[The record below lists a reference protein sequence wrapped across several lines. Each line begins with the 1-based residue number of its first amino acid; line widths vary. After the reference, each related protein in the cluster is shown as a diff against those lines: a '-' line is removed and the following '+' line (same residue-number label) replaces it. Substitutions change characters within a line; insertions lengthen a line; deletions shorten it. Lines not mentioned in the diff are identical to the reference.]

1 MKRKLLLFICLALQL
16 AIYADPVEID
26 LSSGSYTGNFT
37 KGQSYTVTG
46 LTDFSGWYVDPDF
59 FTVSINNNIVFRAA
73 SGVYKVTA
81 DLSGHS
87 IVADKIWDGGDGDA
101 HWTYKEA
108 YNPDTKQGAIW
119 LIGADGSIGL
129 PRYTSGTDWNHVYCV
144 PQVVDNIFE
153 ITLTVGT
160 ELNPDNVNFKF
171 RGTPYNWDK
180 DFKGS
185 DGSTYKIST
194 TSTVF
199 GVGTGSNGHD
209 DGNIYLKDGQTLTAG
224 DTYKFRL
231 DCTNAYNIQMT
242 VQKMTVPVSPTP
254 SHAAGQVLSVF
265 SDSYTNQAGTQRV
278 KYKQDN
284 NNYQA
289 VAKKTFVGAGSNS
302 YYEMELNGG
311 WVILRNTAVVDASK
325 YDYLHVDLYRQ
336 YFGEGVN
343 EFYVYPRSQSDKP
356 EDTDPEGLAAFANQK
371 ANVIEGQWV
380 SVDIP
385 LYDKNSTYKGY
396 MEQMEQLLITGA
408 GKGVL
413 AVDNIYFWRN
423 EPADPVTVDVDG
435 KGINWDSATGT
446 TCYFDRIVWETFD
459 NRVRT
464 SDATFAR
471 AHDGN
476 NLTYHTITR
485 EELNG
490 NEHAQM
496 LLQLTK
502 PIRVSDVELVWANGF
517 PKTYKVYAFEQY
529 PVEGNDIP
537 TELLT
542 ADNLLFEINNKML
555 STDPSIETQ
564 SNLHLNV
571 AHNSQYILIDMTAR
585 GEGDT
590 FGYYLAEA
598 HVGAY
603 DDDYNTPD
611 HLGVPDYEILT
622 DVDQT
627 LEVTVRNKR
636 NAVLPGVA
644 YREGSVT
651 TSWMSPQLK
660 KRNNQET
667 VVYATSQGTY
677 TITVNGE
684 LANGTPLQ
692 PGTAVITV
700 DKNWKPEGDFKSIVQ
715 QVYEQHK
722 NSEDELNQLFTA
734 SRTENGYKP
743 SKVGD
748 GKEASDDILSR
759 WSSFDNTDG
768 SGSIPW
774 DGTAESAN
782 RRKEWN
788 KNQYLLINLEKVY
801 ELTNIELIWE
811 RGYSPEYSVYGFET
825 GNLPTAEQLNKD
837 YATFASAYA
846 SHLLYS
852 GNNSEAD
859 IEMYPLHDEH
869 SNLSTEGAIR
879 EDNRTQYLLIK
890 MNEPAMQ
897 SNDYF
902 GFSLWEVYAWGADL
916 TKTDNVEHLA
926 TDNISVKAGHEGV
939 VTVKAFGGTQDSGTG
954 SYEYE
959 EDEWHPV
966 AFSTVEKDYFIKK
979 VEERDEESGTTLE
992 RYYIYKGVD
1001 QVADATD
1008 ANLVAIITDNNNGTY
1023 GIVAAKR
1030 GNGQQQGQYD
1040 NGVTDGSDNDLSFTI
1055 QMTSSNT
1062 KGEEIT
1068 GQFELVVYKTAMA
1081 LLTNG
1086 GSTAKNQVYDDG
1098 YFDLNVLKANANRE
1112 TNTIDLRN
1120 VDFTTDNDG
1129 NSLANVAIPAPHTVK
1144 SNSGTQMNPNTIYY
1158 TDESGLNGAGNLA
1171 VKQGDGTWRVAA
1183 LRIFD
1188 GWDWA
1193 PLTNE
1198 GGMVAGQAYF
1208 YTSLKAQQYSF
1219 IAMPFVPTFASLNDK
1234 QVKLYKPIAY
1244 SPRRQVVQIDEMTA
1258 ADFASGF
1265 EGKPY
1270 VIRTENEN
1278 LYKANGYG
1286 VVFKS
1291 NGEVSVVYHPQ
1302 TWEDAAHGA
1311 AITSSYVRKDLTTL
1325 DDSQTD
1331 YYLFSSAYEMFL
1343 PVGDDKLEDD
1353 QYNDENKTLSA
1364 TDVMPFY
1371 AYLALDKAQTAGNEV
1386 KRVSF
1391 FLGQLP
1397 ADDQEDELTTG
1408 IDKLMQEG
1416 RVDIYDLQ
1424 GRRVGCELGSSVP
1437 SGIYIVKYSNGE
1449 TRKINIRK

>member
-1 MKRKLLLFICLALQL
+1 MKRKLLLFVCLALQL
-16 AIYADPVEID
+16 AIYAAPKEIV
-26 LSSGSYTGNFT
+26 LSNGSYTGNFT
-37 KGQSYTVTG
+37 KGQSYTVAG
-46 LTDFSGWYVDPDF
+46 QTDFSGWYVDPDF
-59 FTVSINNNIVFRAA
+59 FTVSINNNLVFRAA

-87 IVADKIWDGGDGDA
+87 IVADRIWDGGEGDA
-101 HWTYKEA
+101 HWTYKEE
-108 YNPDTKQGAIW
+108 YNPNTKQGAIW
-119 LIGADGSIGL
+119 LTGADESIGL
-129 PRYTSGTDWNHVYCV
+129 PHYTTGTEWSHVYCV

-171 RGTPYNWDK
+171 RGTPYNWNK

-185 DGSTYKIST
+185 DGSEYKIST

-199 GVGTGSNGHD
+199 GVGTGTDGHY

-231 DCTNAYNIQMT
+231 DCTNAYNIQLT

-254 SHAAGQVLSVF
+254 LHAAGQVLSVF
-265 SDSYTNQAGTQRV
+265 SDSYTNQAGTQKV
-278 KYKQDN
+278 KYKQDD

-311 WVILRNTAVVDASK
+311 WVILSNTTVVDASK

-336 YFGEGVN
+336 YFGDGDN
-343 EFYVYPRSQSDKP
+343 TFYVYPRSQNDQP
-356 EDTDPEGLAAFANQK
+356 EDNDPEGLAAFANQQ
-371 ANVIEGQWV
+371 ATVTEGQWV

-413 AVDNIYFWRN
+413 AVDNIYFWRD

-446 TCYFDRIVWETFD
+446 TCYFDRIVWEKFND
-459 NRVRT
+459 NVRT
-464 SDATFAR
+464 SDTGFAK

-537 TELLT
+537 AGLLT
-542 ADNLLFEINNKML
+542 ADNLLFKIDNKML
-555 STDPSIETQ
+555 STDPCIETQ

-667 VVYATSQGTY
+667 VVYATSQGVY

-700 DKNWKPEGDFKSIVQ
+700 DKNWKAEGDFKSIVQ

-774 DGTAESAN
+774 DGTAEAAN

-801 ELTNIELIWE
+801 ELTNIELI
-811 RGYSPEYSVYGFET
+811 
-825 GNLPTAEQLNKD
+825 
-837 YATFASAYA
+837 
-846 SHLLYS
+846 
-852 GNNSEAD
+852 
-859 IEMYPLHDEH
+859 PL
-869 SNLSTEGAIR
+869 
-879 EDNRTQYLLIK
+879 K
-890 MNEPAMQ
+890 
-897 SNDYF
+897 F
-902 GFSLWEVYAWGADL
+902 
-916 TKTDNVEHLA
+916 
-926 TDNISVKAGHEGV
+926 
-939 VTVKAFGGTQDSGTG
+939 
-954 SYEYE
+954 
-959 EDEWHPV
+959 
-966 AFSTVEKDYFIKK
+966 
-979 VEERDEESGTTLE
+979 
-992 RYYIYKGVD
+992 
-1001 QVADATD
+1001 
-1008 ANLVAIITDNNNGTY
+1008 
-1023 GIVAAKR
+1023 
-1030 GNGQQQGQYD
+1030 
-1040 NGVTDGSDNDLSFTI
+1040 
-1055 QMTSSNT
+1055 
-1062 KGEEIT
+1062 
-1068 GQFELVVYKTAMA
+1068 
-1081 LLTNG
+1081 
-1086 GSTAKNQVYDDG
+1086 
-1098 YFDLNVLKANANRE
+1098 
-1112 TNTIDLRN
+1112 
-1120 VDFTTDNDG
+1120 
-1129 NSLANVAIPAPHTVK
+1129 
-1144 SNSGTQMNPNTIYY
+1144 
-1158 TDESGLNGAGNLA
+1158 
-1171 VKQGDGTWRVAA
+1171 
-1183 LRIFD
+1183 
-1188 GWDWA
+1188 
-1193 PLTNE
+1193 
-1198 GGMVAGQAYF
+1198 
-1208 YTSLKAQQYSF
+1208 
-1219 IAMPFVPTFASLNDK
+1219 
-1234 QVKLYKPIAY
+1234 
-1244 SPRRQVVQIDEMTA
+1244 
-1258 ADFASGF
+1258 
-1265 EGKPY
+1265 
-1270 VIRTENEN
+1270 
-1278 LYKANGYG
+1278 
-1286 VVFKS
+1286 
-1291 NGEVSVVYHPQ
+1291 
-1302 TWEDAAHGA
+1302 
-1311 AITSSYVRKDLTTL
+1311 
-1325 DDSQTD
+1325 
-1331 YYLFSSAYEMFL
+1331 
-1343 PVGDDKLEDD
+1343 
-1353 QYNDENKTLSA
+1353 
-1364 TDVMPFY
+1364 
-1371 AYLALDKAQTAGNEV
+1371 
-1386 KRVSF
+1386 
-1391 FLGQLP
+1391 
-1397 ADDQEDELTTG
+1397 
-1408 IDKLMQEG
+1408 
-1416 RVDIYDLQ
+1416 
-1424 GRRVGCELGSSVP
+1424 
-1437 SGIYIVKYSNGE
+1437 
-1449 TRKINIRK
+1449 

>member
-1 MKRKLLLFICLALQL
+1 M
-16 AIYADPVEID
+16 EID

-37 KGQSYTVTG
+37 QGQSYTVTG

-59 FTVSINNNIVFRAA
+59 FTVSINNNLVFRAA

-129 PRYTSGTDWNHVYCV
+129 PRYTSGTGWNHVYCV

-171 RGTPYNWDK
+171 IVKPDDWDE

-231 DCTNAYNIQMT
+231 DCTDAYNIQLT

-289 VAKKTFVGAGSNS
+289 VAKKTFVGASSNS
-302 YYEMELNGG
+302 YYEMDLNGG
-311 WVILRNTAVVDASK
+311 WVILRNYTVVDASK

-336 YFGEGVN
+336 YFGDGDN
-343 EFYVYPRSQSDKP
+343 EFYVYPRSQNDLP
-356 EDTDPEGLAAFANQK
+356 NDTDPEGFAAFEQAT
-371 ANVIEGQWV
+371 VTEGQWV

-435 KGINWDSATGT
+435 KGINWDSTTGT
-446 TCYFDRIVWETFD
+446 TCYFDRLVWETFD

-485 EELNG
+485 EELIG

-622 DVDQT
+622 DRDQT

-684 LANGTPLQ
+684 LADGTPLL

-825 GNLPTAEQLNKD
+825 GNLPTTELLNQD
-837 YATFASAYA
+837 YATFATAYS

-859 IEMYPLHDEH
+859 IAMYPLHDEH

-992 RYYIYKGVD
+992 RYYIYKGED

-1040 NGVTDGSDNDLSFTI
+1040 NGVTDGSADDVSFTI
-1055 QMTSSNT
+1055 QMTSTNT
-1062 KGEEIT
+1062 KGDVIG

-1144 SNSGTQMNPNTIYY
+1144 SDLGTQMNPNTIYY

-1278 LYKANGYG
+1278 LYKANG
-1286 VVFKS
+1286 
-1291 NGEVSVVYHPQ
+1291 
-1302 TWEDAAHGA
+1302 
-1311 AITSSYVRKDLTTL
+1311 
-1325 DDSQTD
+1325 
-1331 YYLFSSAYEMFL
+1331 
-1343 PVGDDKLEDD
+1343 
-1353 QYNDENKTLSA
+1353 
-1364 TDVMPFY
+1364 
-1371 AYLALDKAQTAGNEV
+1371 
-1386 KRVSF
+1386 
-1391 FLGQLP
+1391 
-1397 ADDQEDELTTG
+1397 
-1408 IDKLMQEG
+1408 
-1416 RVDIYDLQ
+1416 
-1424 GRRVGCELGSSVP
+1424 
-1437 SGIYIVKYSNGE
+1437 
-1449 TRKINIRK
+1449 